1 MLDSGALFWLKK
13 LLTQLVM
20 PLPLLFLFLL
30 ILLVLVNRQ
39 SAFAKRLAN
48 VIVMAM
54 FALLLLSQAQISSYI
69 GSNLEQKYIANH
81 QAIEGE
87 CTVMVLGSGHSLL
100 TGLSATQ
107 QLSPTA
113 LARLVEGIRQLN
125 LSEHTKIKSTP
136 ACRLVVSGWNGGR
149 EGASH
154 AEVMAL
160 AAQELGV
167 SNSQIIMF
175 PEARDTIEELLSMKK
190 LVGDGAFRLVTSATH
205 MPRAMIIA
213 RGLGLHPQA
222 APGNFLAGDGYW
234 WRLSADNLVLSQA
247 AIHEYVGMAWL
258 DIKAYVT
265 SVRGS

>member
-1 MLDSGALFWLKK
+1 MLDSGALFWIKK

-20 PLPLLFLFLL
+20 PLPLLFIFLL
-30 ILLVLVNRQ
+30 ILLVLVNLQ

-69 GSNLEQKYIANH
+69 GGNLEQKYIANH
-81 QAIEGE
+81 QAIEGA
-87 CTVMVLGSGHSLL
+87 CTVMVLGSGHSLSN
-100 TGLSATQ
+100 GLSASQ

-113 LARLVEGIRQLN
+113 LARLVEGVRQLN
-125 LSEHTKIKSTP
+125 LSDSAVNKPTT
-136 ACRLVVSGWNGGR
+136 CQLVLSGWNGGR

-154 AEVMAL
+154 AAVMAL

-167 SNSQIIMF
+167 SKAQIITF
-175 PEARDTIEELLSMKK
+175 PEARDTIEELVSMKT
-190 LVGDGAFRLVTSATH
+190 LIGDAPFRLVTSATH
-205 MPRAMIIA
+205 MPRAMMIA
-213 RGLGLHPQA
+213 KGLGLNPQA
-222 APGNFLAGDGYW
+222 APGNFLADDNYW

-258 DIKAYVT
+258 DVKAYAS
-265 SVRGS
+265 SVWGR